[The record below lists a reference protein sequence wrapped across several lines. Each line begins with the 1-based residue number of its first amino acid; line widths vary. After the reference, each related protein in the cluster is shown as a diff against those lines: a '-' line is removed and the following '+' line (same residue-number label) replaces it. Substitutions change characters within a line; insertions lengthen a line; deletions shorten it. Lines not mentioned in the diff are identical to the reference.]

1 VAIAVAALAVA
12 ITTAPRRALRSK
24 PAKHGKPATTEHVQ
38 VHLADNGRVRDIERS
53 CRAALNRAAR
63 TWAPFPLPLDRV
75 EVLPSAPPL
84 GKADIFEQ
92 WASTS
97 TEREA
102 ATASLVVVSIG
113 TTADGRERVPDE
125 IAGALAVQ
133 IEKLVID
140 RYRREHSLPSA
151 APASQLANCHAAAP
165 VTELPVQP
173 ARERDTDPGNVTDLS
188 SVRALLA
195 DIKKSSRWH
204 RLAPLRTGLSQRPIR
219 PRKSVRRQGVCPFRV
234 GRFGTILTPRLGCRP
249 NRRSRKPC
257 PGAG

>member
-24 PAKHGKPATTEHVQ
+24 PAKHGKPATTEHVQVQ

-102 ATASLVVVSIG
+102 AIASLVVVSIG
-113 TTADGRERVPDE
+113 TAADGRDLVPDE

-140 RYRREHSLPSA
+140 R
-151 APASQLANCHAAAP
+151 LA
-165 VTELPVQP
+165 
-173 ARERDTDPGNVTDLS
+173 
-188 SVRALLA
+188 
-195 DIKKSSRWH
+195 
-204 RLAPLRTGLSQRPIR
+204 
-219 PRKSVRRQGVCPFRV
+219 
-234 GRFGTILTPRLGCRP
+234 
-249 NRRSRKPC
+249 
-257 PGAG
+257 

>member
-1 VAIAVAALAVA
+1 MCTRANSASVSDSFHVVVHSTLAVAIAVAALAVA

-24 PAKHGKPATTEHVQ
+24 PAKHGKPATTEHVQVQ

-113 TTADGRERVPDE
+113 TAADGRDLVPDE

-140 RYRREHSLPSA
+140 RYRREHPQPRPAQADQHGSSA
-151 APASQLANCHAAAP
+151 APEVQQLAESMRGRGP
-165 VTELPVQP
+165 
-173 ARERDTDPGNVTDLS
+173 DPENVTDLS

-195 DIKKSSRWH
+195 DIKKSQ
-204 RLAPLRTGLSQRPIR
+204 PLVPAGSFTN
-219 PRKSVRRQGVCPFRV
+219 
-234 GRFGTILTPRLGCRP
+234 GTLPETDPA
-249 NRRSRKPC
+249 S
-257 PGAG
+257 